1 MIRPITADDIPW
13 AMSLAHRR
21 YEEHFDPGVALVAG
35 TNAMRLPTALAWR
48 TDHGFLIANIVAS
61 VWHPKQRS
69 LHILAICV
77 EEGHHWEAVELL
89 RASVGWA
96 QEQGC
101 EKWWLTSETEA
112 KVDALARRVGAK
124 AYPHY
129 VIEFAEDK

>member
-1 MIRPITADDIPW
+1 MIRSIAADDIPW

-21 YEEHFDPGVALVAG
+21 YEGHFDPGVALVAG

-77 EEGHHWEAVELL
+77 EEGHHWEAVALL
-89 RASVGWA
+89 RASVKWA
-96 QEQGC
+96 KEQGC
-101 EKWWLTSETEA
+101 QKWWLTSETES
-112 KVDALARRVGAK
+112 KVDAMARRCGARG
-124 AYPHY
+124 YPHY
-129 VIEFAEDK
+129 VIEFAEEQ